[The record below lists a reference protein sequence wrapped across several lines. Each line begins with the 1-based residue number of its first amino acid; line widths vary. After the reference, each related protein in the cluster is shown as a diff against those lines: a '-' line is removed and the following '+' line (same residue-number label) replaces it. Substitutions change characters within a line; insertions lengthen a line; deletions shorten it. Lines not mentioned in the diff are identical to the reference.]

1 MNDVIKII
9 NIINKTIKGFTTPV
23 ATDIGK
29 KTKDPFKVL
38 ISTILSLRTRDE
50 TTGRVS
56 KELFK
61 KYDNPEKLANAKLKD
76 IQEII
81 RPVNYYIGKSK
92 RIKEISQKLVEEY
105 KSKVPEDFN
114 ELLKFKGVGRKTAN
128 IVMLYGHN
136 QPDYIAVDIHMHRIP
151 NRLGWIKTKKPEET
165 EEVLKKIVPRK
176 YWWSL
181 NNNFVAF
188 GQNICL
194 PVSPKC
200 SICPVRNYCKRVN
213 VKSSR

>member
-1 MNDVIKII
+1 MRDIVKVI
-9 NIINKTIKGFTTPV
+9 NILDKEVKKFTKPV
-23 ATDIGK
+23 ATDIGN

-50 TTGRVS
+50 TTARIS
-56 KELFK
+56 SELFK
-61 KYDNPEKLANAKLKD
+61 MYDTPKKLDNAKIKD
-76 IQEII
+76 IQNII

-92 RIKEISQKLVEEY
+92 SIKEISHKIIKEY
-105 KSKVPEDFN
+105 NGKVPKDFD

-128 IVMLYGHN
+128 IVMVYGYDKPYHI
-136 QPDYIAVDIHMHRIP
+136 PVDTHVNRIP

-165 EEVLKKIVPRK
+165 EKALMKIIPRK
-176 YWWSL
+176 YWWSF

-200 SICPVRNYCKRVN
+200 SICPIKKYCKRIN
-213 VKSSR
+213 VKISR